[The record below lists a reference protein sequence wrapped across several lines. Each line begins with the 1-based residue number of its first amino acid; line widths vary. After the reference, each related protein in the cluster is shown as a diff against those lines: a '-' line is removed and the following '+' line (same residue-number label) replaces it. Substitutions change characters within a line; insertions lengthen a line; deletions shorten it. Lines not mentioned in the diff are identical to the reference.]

1 MKELVDLICDNHRML
16 DIIRLRKGT
25 DFNIETLKDD
35 LGISRTTADKVF
47 QLLSSNKKYPL
58 ISRQNKG
65 LFINGTIGYFLGISI
80 GSQHIRIVL
89 LDLNFVPVE
98 CKNISINADI
108 QAINRYYPEESTE
121 SSYTFKTPRQ
131 KGNSLHQ
138 LRNLISEIVSKFL
151 SIHNSQ
157 QGDQLFR
164 LLGIGFGVSGP
175 VDYCEKIWLSSSRIT
190 HVTNITLLDLV
201 GYENEQ
207 IIKKEGIFIS
217 LDNNAKTAAISEYQ
231 FLMEKYNGFYN
242 KDVALLY
249 IGSGVGFAAVIDQKL
264 IRGSH
269 NMFGELCNAPLIIKE
284 DNEPDNEHNI
294 TSTNVEDVLENCN
307 WSDLS
312 LYLPY
317 VLKMI
322 NGILGI
328 DAFILVGHS
337 ISKSENLIPLLMNQ
351 RTIFTVES
359 TQRYCKYEIGRKD
372 TSTSA
377 VGAAIE
383 SYLTLCNYNNDDG
396 ERMNLANEIKW
407 TTLF

>member
-1 MKELVDLICDNHRML
+1 M
-16 DIIRLRKGT
+16 
-25 DFNIETLKDD
+25 
-35 LGISRTTADKVF
+35 
-47 QLLSSNKKYPL
+47 
-58 ISRQNKG
+58 
-65 LFINGTIGYFLGISI
+65 
-80 GSQHIRIVL
+80 
-89 LDLNFVPVE
+89 
-98 CKNISINADI
+98 
-108 QAINRYYPEESTE
+108 
-121 SSYTFKTPRQ
+121 
-131 KGNSLHQ
+131 
-138 LRNLISEIVSKFL
+138 
-151 SIHNSQ
+151 
-157 QGDQLFR
+157 
-164 LLGIGFGVSGP
+164 
-175 VDYCEKIWLSSSRIT
+175 
-190 HVTNITLLDLV
+190 